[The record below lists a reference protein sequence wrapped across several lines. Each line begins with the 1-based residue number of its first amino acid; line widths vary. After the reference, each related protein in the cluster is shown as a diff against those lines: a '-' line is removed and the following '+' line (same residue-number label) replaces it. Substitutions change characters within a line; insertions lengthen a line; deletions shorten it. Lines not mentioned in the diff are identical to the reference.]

1 MPENFDKSNFLGTNS
16 KIKSLLPFNPPKN
29 RRLAQGGSAVVS
41 AKRREDVI
49 YDHAHIKLNLQ
60 RKSSIPGFAQASN
73 REHTWGNL
81 YRHPV
86 RDVSPDYNGSSM
98 KIQEQ
103 ALKGILDK
111 SS

>member
-1 MPENFDKSNFLGTNS
+1 M
-16 KIKSLLPFNPPKN
+16 
-29 RRLAQGGSAVVS
+29 S

-49 YDHAHIKLNLQ
+49 YDHAEIKLNLQ
-60 RKSSIPGFAQASN
+60 RKASIPGFAQASN

-103 ALKGILDK
+103 ALRMSPKKK
-111 SS
+111 SFVDLHKQGPRDCMQHMKTNEFYRNVET